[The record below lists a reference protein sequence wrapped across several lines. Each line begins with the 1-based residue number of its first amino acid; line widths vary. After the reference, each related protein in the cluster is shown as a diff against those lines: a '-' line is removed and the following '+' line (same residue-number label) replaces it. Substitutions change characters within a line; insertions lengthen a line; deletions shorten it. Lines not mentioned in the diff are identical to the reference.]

1 MEEMIMVRLNPTGLE
16 QEIYIISNNSEYIPL
31 TKKSTIEELPS
42 VVAMSAAKY
51 GINTIKLA
59 GPHDY
64 TCGVRD
70 QVTAKINTCFGK
82 DNNFVIELM

>member
-1 MEEMIMVRLNPTGLE
+1 MEEMIIVQLKPTELE
-16 QEIYIISNNSEYIPL
+16 HSVYIISNNTEMVPL
-31 TKKSTIEELPS
+31 IKRTTIEELPS

-51 GINTIKLA
+51 NINCIKLA
-59 GPHDY
+59 GPHSY

-82 DNNFVIELM
+82 DNNFLIELM

>member
-1 MEEMIMVRLNPTGLE
+1 MEEMILIRLNPTELE
-16 QEIYIISNNSEYIPL
+16 QEVYILSNNSEYVPL
-31 TKKSTIEELPS
+31 IKKSAIEELPS

-51 GINTIKLA
+51 GISTIKLA
-59 GPHDY
+59 GPRDY

-82 DNNFVIELM
+82 DNKFIIELM